1 MHMVEMS
8 KNMSLSA
15 TASKQGEGL
24 LPKQYYR
31 IVESSSQATHEEK
44 DSEDNN
50 KKCPHV
56 WSLGGSQT
64 SLHLSSSVVEKSIHS
79 TNENFDYLQFN
90 RDSVLKQKS
99 AAIISNN

>member
-1 MHMVEMS
+1 MNNLFSKLSSLLLLNLPQMHMVEMS

-56 WSLGGSQT
+56 
-64 SLHLSSSVVEKSIHS
+64 
-79 TNENFDYLQFN
+79 
-90 RDSVLKQKS
+90 
-99 AAIISNN
+99 